1 MTAADLLLLWPELD
15 GYSEER
21 AKDFRDGSPSSPLI
35 YVTITEDD
43 VPVDSTAR
51 LNSIYS
57 RYFTG
62 PPMPGPGHLVGR
74 RMADDSP
81 YRGEIIF
88 YQPRSETPF
97 VVRCLAEETPE
108 IPATCIRQVGVGH
121 GLTMFYRFNWRMLG
135 D

>member
-1 MTAADLLLLWPELD
+1 
-15 GYSEER
+15 
-21 AKDFRDGSPSSPLI
+21 
-35 YVTITEDD
+35 
-43 VPVDSTAR
+43 
-51 LNSIYS
+51 
-57 RYFTG
+57 
-62 PPMPGPGHLVGR
+62 
-74 RMADDSP
+74 DDSP

-135 D
+135 DWRSMDDRLVRLVNQFFRSP